1 MVKKNGKEYFKSRGF
16 YITLAFGVVAVLG
29 IGALGLQM
37 NSKNQN
43 NGLTDLNEPIAM
55 NDPNYNVAENMD
67 SAKEETNNQ
76 QQTEDNTQTENEQIM
91 SNENTLEGNQAAENQ
106 SIASEND
113 TDVADNTKTAD
124 VPIDLTGDAEE
135 NVLAESVPDTTTDV
149 ADQTEEEESVSVL
162 NPKST
167 IDGLSFREDTGLLW
181 PISGD
186 IIMKYSD
193 NKGIYF
199 QTLGQYKCN
208 PAIMIQ
214 GDVGTQVL
222 TAAKCT
228 ITDISE
234 DEETGLTVTTS
245 IGNEY
250 EVIYGQMKDINV
262 EVGDTLEEGQ
272 VLGCLADPTKYYVL
286 EGSNLYFKVLQDGK
300 AINPMLLLR

>member
-76 QQTEDNTQTENEQIM
+76 QQTADNTQTENEQIM
-91 SNENTLEGNQAAENQ
+91 SNENTLEGNQVAENQ

-113 TDVADNTKTAD
+113 TDVVDNTQTAD

-135 NVLAESVPDTTTDV
+135 NVLAENVPDTTTDV

-245 IGNEY
+245 IGNDY

>member
-76 QQTEDNTQTENEQIM
+76 QQTAGNTQTENEQIM
-91 SNENTLEGNQAAENQ
+91 SNENTLEGNQVAENQ

-135 NVLAESVPDTTTDV
+135 NVLAENVPDTTTDV

-245 IGNEY
+245 IGNDY

>member
-76 QQTEDNTQTENEQIM
+76 QQTADNTQTENEQIM
-91 SNENTLEGNQAAENQ
+91 SNENTLEGNQVAENQ

-135 NVLAESVPDTTTDV
+135 NVLAENVPDTTTDV

-245 IGNEY
+245 IGNDY

>member
-16 YITLAFGVVAVLG
+16 YIMLAFGVVAVLG

-76 QQTEDNTQTENEQIM
+76 QQTADNTQTENEQIM
-91 SNENTLEGNQAAENQ
+91 SNENTLEGNQVAENQ

-113 TDVADNTKTAD
+113 TDIADNTQTAD

-135 NVLAESVPDTTTDV
+135 NVLAENVPDTTTDV

-245 IGNEY
+245 IGNDY

>member
-76 QQTEDNTQTENEQIM
+76 QQTADNTQTENEQIM

-135 NVLAESVPDTTTDV
+135 NVLAENVPDTTTDV

-245 IGNEY
+245 IGNDY

>member
-76 QQTEDNTQTENEQIM
+76 QQTADNTQTENEQIM
-91 SNENTLEGNQAAENQ
+91 SNENTLEGNQVAENQ

-135 NVLAESVPDTTTDV
+135 NVLAENVPDTTTDV

-222 TAAKCT
+222 TAVKCT

-245 IGNEY
+245 IGNDY

>member
-37 NSKNQN
+37 NSTNQN
-43 NGLTDLNEPIAM
+43 DGLTDLNEPIAM

-76 QQTEDNTQTENEQIM
+76 QTADSNQTENEQIM
-91 SNENTLEGNQAAENQ
+91 SNGNDLESNQVAEIP

-113 TDVADNTKTAD
+113 TEVADNKKTTD

-135 NVLAESVPDTTTDV
+135 NVLAEGVSDTTTDV

-167 IDGLSFREDTGLLW
+167 IDGLSFSEDNGLLW

-208 PAIMIQ
+208 PAVMIQ

-245 IGNEY
+245 IGNDY
-250 EVIYGQMKDINV
+250 EVIYGQMKDVNV

>member
-76 QQTEDNTQTENEQIM
+76 QQTADNTQTENEQIM
-91 SNENTLEGNQAAENQ
+91 SNENILEGNQVAENQ

-113 TDVADNTKTAD
+113 TDVADNTQTAD

-135 NVLAESVPDTTTDV
+135 NVLAENVPDTTTDV

-245 IGNEY
+245 IGNDY

>member
-91 SNENTLEGNQAAENQ
+91 SNENTLEGNQVAENQ

-162 NPKST
+162 NPKSI

>member
-76 QQTEDNTQTENEQIM
+76 QQTADNTQTENEQIM
-91 SNENTLEGNQAAENQ
+91 SNENTLEGNQVAENQ

-149 ADQTEEEESVSVL
+149 ADQIEEEESVSVL

-245 IGNEY
+245 IGNDY

>member
-91 SNENTLEGNQAAENQ
+91 SNENTLEGNQVAENQ

>member
-76 QQTEDNTQTENEQIM
+76 QQTADNTQTENEQIM
-91 SNENTLEGNQAAENQ
+91 SNENTLEGNQVAENQ

-113 TDVADNTKTAD
+113 TDVADNTQTAD

-135 NVLAESVPDTTTDV
+135 NVLAENVPDTTTDV

-208 PAIMIQ
+208 PAIMIE

-245 IGNEY
+245 IGNDY

>member
-135 NVLAESVPDTTTDV
+135 NVLAENVPDTTTDV

>member
-76 QQTEDNTQTENEQIM
+76 QQTADNTQTENEQIM
-91 SNENTLEGNQAAENQ
+91 SNENTLEGNQVAENQ

-113 TDVADNTKTAD
+113 TDVADNTQTAD

-135 NVLAESVPDTTTDV
+135 NVLAENVPDTTTDV

-245 IGNEY
+245 IGNDY

>member
-135 NVLAESVPDTTTDV
+135 NVLAENVPDATTDV

>member
-245 IGNEY
+245 IGNDY

>member
-76 QQTEDNTQTENEQIM
+76 QQTADNTQTENEQIM
-91 SNENTLEGNQAAENQ
+91 SNENTLEGNQVAENQ

-113 TDVADNTKTAD
+113 TDIADNTQTAD

-135 NVLAESVPDTTTDV
+135 NVLAENVPDTTTDV

-245 IGNEY
+245 IGNDY

>member
-76 QQTEDNTQTENEQIM
+76 QQTADNTQTENEQIM
-91 SNENTLEGNQAAENQ
+91 SNENTLEGNQVAENQ

-135 NVLAESVPDTTTDV
+135 NVLAESVPDATTDV